1 MFLRTR
7 GLPNLFRGRART
19 SVGQPTQGKKWQSV
33 GTLHLVKRL
42 SSARSAPPPRPLL
55 IWANASMTRTFVPVA

>member
-7 GLPNLFRGRART
+7 GLPNLFRGWART

-33 GTLHLVKRL
+33 GTLHPVNVLG
-42 SSARSAPPPRPLL
+42 SARSAPPPRPL
-55 IWANASMTRTFVPVA
+55 